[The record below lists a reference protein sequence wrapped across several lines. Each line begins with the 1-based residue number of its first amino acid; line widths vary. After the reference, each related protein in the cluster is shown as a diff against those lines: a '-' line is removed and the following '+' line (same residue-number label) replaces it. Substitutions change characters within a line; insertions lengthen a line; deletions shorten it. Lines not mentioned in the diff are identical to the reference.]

1 MISTLFVFSAI
12 VGLIFA
18 IARICESNKLFWTL
32 LVPFLVGFSVV
43 EMTKSHETAPQEENI
58 IMQESPTQAALP
70 SSDTTMYLLAGD
82 SVNAPK
88 KETSEPVSQDSF
100 AKTNEVSSSSKIA
113 IKTRDQPLETI
124 THDTS

>member
-1 MISTLFVFSAI
+1 
-12 VGLIFA
+12 
-18 IARICESNKLFWTL
+18 
-32 LVPFLVGFSVV
+32 
-43 EMTKSHETAPQEENI
+43 
-58 IMQESPTQAALP
+58 MQESPTQAALP
-70 SSDTTMYLLAGD
+70 SSVTTMYLLAGD

>member
-1 MISTLFVFSAI
+1 MISTLSVFVLI
-12 VGLIFA
+12 TLLIFA
-18 IARICESNKLFWTL
+18 IARMCESNKLFWTL
-32 LVPFLVGFSVV
+32 LVPFLLGFSVV
-43 EMTKSHETAPQEENI
+43 EMSHKSDTTPEEENI

-70 SSDTTMYLLAGD
+70 SSDTFMYLLAGD

-100 AKTNEVSSSSKIA
+100 ANTNVFKSSSKIA
-113 IKTRDQPLETI
+113 VKTRDQPVGTI

>member
-1 MISTLFVFSAI
+1 MISTLFAFVTAVAF
-12 VGLIFA
+12 IFA
-18 IARICESNKLFWTL
+18 VARLAESNKLFWTL

-43 EMTKSHETAPQEENI
+43 EMTKSRETAPQEENV

-100 AKTNEVSSSSKIA
+100 AKNNEVSSSSKIA